1 MEAQMIRRIAALA
14 LATALI
20 PAPAGAKV
28 AVTQAC
34 SENLP
39 PVATAPLSTI
49 RDGKIWGRIELRRD
63 TCHQYW
69 AYLKLNSPIASS
81 SSRATAVLAYWE
93 EGVQRPGL
101 TCNSHGGNG
110 YITTDQTSCRTPK
123 LSWSFVDQFM
133 ATGHYDILPE
143 GGAWTGIAKGQ
154 TEPAP
159 GGIGR

>member
-1 MEAQMIRRIAALA
+1 MIGRIAALA

-34 SENLP
+34 SENVA
-39 PVATAPLSTI
+39 PVATAPLTTI

-69 AYLKLNSPIASS
+69 AYLKLNSPITSS
-81 SSRATAVLAYWE
+81 SSRATAVLVYWE
-93 EGVQRPGL
+93 DGVQRPGF
-101 TCNSHGGNG
+101 TCNSPGGNG
-110 YITTDQTSCRTPK
+110 YITVDQTSCRTGK
-123 LSWSFVDQFM
+123 ISWTLIDAFM

-143 GGAWTGIAKGQ
+143 GGAWTGIATGR
-154 TEPAP
+154 TERAP
-159 GGIGR
+159 GDI